1 MNTVTHQLN
10 DTAHDFSSEK
20 SGVFIVKLG
29 GSVISYKNE
38 YCAANT
44 AVIHE
49 FGRVIRAHW
58 SELGGRLIIVLG
70 GGSYGSGVAHRYNLQ
85 DSSQPWELGDLSL
98 VTMKMFELLS
108 LVTEIFRQEGV
119 PCFPFQASGY
129 LTSRDGKPER
139 FLIEP
144 IRHAL
149 SMGLLPILAGDLIFD
164 EEKGFVIFSS
174 DWLPELFVGTL
185 PLRRVVMLTNVAG
198 IMDYSSDKARVV
210 PRITNENYESVLN
223 YTGPSKQQDISGG
236 MKNKLKALL
245 NISAMGVESVICD
258 GREPPML
265 IPALFDPS
273 PAGTV
278 IESRTEKG

>member
-1 MNTVTHQLN
+1 MEPDLG
-10 DTAHDFSSEK
+10 AEK

-44 AVIHE
+44 ALIHE
-49 FGRVIRAHW
+49 FGRVVRSHW
-58 SELGGRLIIVLG
+58 SELRGRLVMVLG

-85 DSSQPWELGDLSL
+85 DSSRPWELIDLSM
-98 VTMKMFELLS
+98 VTTRMFELLS
-108 LVTEIFRQEGV
+108 LVTEIFRREGV

-129 LTSRDGKPER
+129 LTSRGGKPER

-144 IRHAL
+144 IRRAL
-149 SMGLLPILAGDLIFD
+149 TMGLLPVLSGDLIFD

-174 DWLPELFVGTL
+174 DRIPELFVGAL
-185 PLRRVVMLTNVAG
+185 PLRRVVMLTNVEG
-198 IMDYSSDKARVV
+198 VMDYSSEKARVV
-210 PRITNENYESVLN
+210 PRVTSENYESVLN
-223 YTGPSKQQDISGG
+223 HTGPSKQQDISGG
-236 MKNKLKALL
+236 MKNKLEALL
-245 NISAMGVESVICD
+245 SISAVGVEGVICD
-258 GREPPML
+258 GREPSLL

-278 IESRTEKG
+278 VESRTRKG